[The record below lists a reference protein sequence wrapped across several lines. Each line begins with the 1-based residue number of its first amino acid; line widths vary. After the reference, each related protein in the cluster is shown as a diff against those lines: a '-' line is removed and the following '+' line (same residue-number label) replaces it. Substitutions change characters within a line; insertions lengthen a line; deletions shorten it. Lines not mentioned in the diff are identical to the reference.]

1 MSSPGSQQVGQAI
14 QYPNPLPTARS
25 RIKKGPLLCCGLLS
39 LHGHSLT
46 IQIIQFET
54 RHTCSL
60 CLPTAH
66 KVVQGKAWIQFNN

>member
-1 MSSPGSQQVGQAI
+1 
-14 QYPNPLPTARS
+14 
-25 RIKKGPLLCCGLLS
+25 
-39 LHGHSLT
+39 LT